1 MYSGGVT
8 SYLLSPQ
15 IQIYKLPPL
24 STIHLGGVNC
34 YLLSSQIQIYKLL
47 PLTPLQQTK
56 PQKLQPPL
64 RNENMASK
72 RLETAKKYIDH
83 FAILDTLT
91 LESLLAENHHYQ
103 FALTSM
109 NLLGPFDKQGFLA
122 HSRRLRNIMAG
133 FPVTGKEYIESE
145 SGNQVTVWATSR
157 TIFTMDE
164 SGEKIVR
171 TVEFLDSKGT
181 VEKLGVLMK
190 RANENREKRLV
201 AEGK

>member
-1 MYSGGVT
+1 
-8 SYLLSPQ
+8 
-15 IQIYKLPPL
+15 
-24 STIHLGGVNC
+24 
-34 YLLSSQIQIYKLL
+34 
-47 PLTPLQQTK
+47 
-56 PQKLQPPL
+56 
-64 RNENMASK
+64 MASK

-157 TIFTMDE
+157 TIFRDDVKDDGIEEKEWVYEGEYIFIFTMDE

-181 VEKLGVLMK
+181 VETLGVLMK